1 MISKHKLPQ
10 MEQKSYLIGSD
21 GQSADKKKGKPQDSL
36 CEKGNVTKESYSILA
51 QKKQVEETPVWLN

>member
-1 MISKHKLPQ
+1 